1 MMSARECLEHATRC
15 EQLAKASSYEANR
28 TALFVTA
35 QQWRALGQ
43 LAQGKEARTP
53 APSPK
58 PNFNPKA
65 GTHQESDTRL
75 PAEGIGLFAPTMEI
89 SASDASAP
97 QR

>member
-1 MMSARECLEHATRC
+1 MSARECFEYATGC

-35 QQWRALGQ
+35 QRWRALGQ

-58 PNFNPKA
+58 PNFNHPKA

-75 PAEGIGLFAPTMEI
+75 LAEGIGLFAPTMEI
-89 SASDASAP
+89 SASDASAA